1 MKNVD
6 IKVSGNKAVITVDLT
21 ARLGK
26 SASGKSETV
35 ASTEG
40 NVSSPG
46 HEDIKFGLNVYA
58 PVTAPKA

>member
-6 IKVSGNKAVITVDLT
+6 IKVSGTTAVITVDLA

-40 NVSSPG
+40 NVEVPG
-46 HEDIKFGLNVYA
+46 FPGLRIGLNAY
-58 PVTAPKA
+58 VTAPKA